1 MSAAITWQLIL
12 SLIHLCQGRTK
23 LPARRLLNRQYS
35 NYLRKSLNQVNEFKE
50 EILEQYDRLLLGSE
64 VSTKVFTNRSF
75 LKSDEIIKSSIY
87 NVGLMPNDH
96 EVVGQYAKADL
107 VLMKRIGSKILGY
120 EREKFKPQEF
130 LEIKFT
136 KAPLDEVDNPYGL
149 DKRFVTYEAPNG
161 FAYWTDFPY
170 GGYGKYSERTFL
182 DILKAIDAARHIPI
196 YAPTK
201 KNN

>member
-1 MSAAITWQLIL
+1 MS
-12 SLIHLCQGRTK
+12 
-23 LPARRLLNRQYS
+23 
-35 NYLRKSLNQVNEFKE
+35 
-50 EILEQYDRLLLGSE
+50 
-64 VSTKVFTNRSF
+64 
-75 LKSDEIIKSSIY
+75 EIIDATSNEPSR
-87 NVGLMPNDH
+87 
-96 EVVGQYAKADL
+96 EVLIERGNNLAAYFESDPPLPREDETARPSPIKQAVQQLSAKES
-107 VLMKRIGSKILGY
+107 GSKILGY

-130 LEIKFT
+130 LEINFT